1 VIRPLVRPDWAQ
13 WAPGAGLQPWTI
25 GVEEEVM
32 LLDGDHH
39 LAYVIDD
46 LLPRLSPGLAAS
58 AAAET
63 HAGTLELATG
73 VHTNPAD
80 AVAELALLRAQLRDE
95 LADVGLHPGAAGTHP
110 MSEWQQTRVSAG
122 ARYQLLESSMRD
134 LARREPTFALHVHI
148 GLPDPETAV
157 EVVNRMRAHLPVLL
171 ALSANSPFLRGHD
184 TGFASARTPLFQAF
198 PRVGIPR
205 SYRSYDD
212 WVGAIAP
219 LIDAGAVPESTFF
232 WWDVRLQP
240 RLGTVEVRIMD
251 AQTSLDD
258 LAALVALTQALVVA
272 EATDRL
278 APRKLVDSPEVLD
291 ENRFLAARDGMD
303 AELVDPRTSSRIPVR
318 EAVEEIVDATSLHA
332 RRLGSID
339 QLELVAALADDP
351 PAERQRRHAEDG
363 GLAGVV
369 AALADEFC
377 DPCTAGSDSSG
388 SMIAR

>member
-1 VIRPLVRPDWAQ
+1 VRPVLRPDWAQ
-13 WAPGAGLQPWTI
+13 WNAGAGRPWTI

-32 LLDGDHH
+32 LLDGEHR

-73 VHTNPAD
+73 VHSSVGD
-80 AVAELALLRAQLRDE
+80 AVGELSLLRAQLRDE
-95 LADVGLHPGAAGTHP
+95 LADAGLQPGAAGTHP
-110 MSEWQQTRVSAG
+110 LSEWQHTRVSAG

-134 LARREPTFALHVHI
+134 LTRREPTFALHVHV
-148 GLPDPETAV
+148 GVPDPEVAV
-157 EVVNRMRAHLPVLL
+157 QVVNRMRAHLPVLL
-171 ALSANSPFLRGHD
+171 ALSANSPFLRGHE

-205 SYRSYDD
+205 RYRSYDD

-251 AQTSLDD
+251 AQTSQEHV
-258 LAALVALTQALVVA
+258 AALVALTQALVVM

-278 APRKLVDSPEVLD
+278 APGKLVDSPEVLD
-291 ENRFLAARDGMD
+291 ENRFLAARDGMQ

-318 EAVEEIVDATSLHA
+318 ELVDEMVEAASTHA
-332 RRLGSID
+332 RRLGSAD
-339 QLELVAALADDP
+339 ELDLVTRLADDP
-351 PAERQRRHAEDG
+351 PAERQRRHAREA
-363 GLAGVV
+363 GLAGVA
-369 AALADEFC
+369 AALADGFC
-377 DPCTAGSDSSG
+377 DPCSANSDSG
-388 SMIAR
+388 PMLAH

>member
-1 VIRPLVRPDWAQ
+1 MRRFTRPDWAQ
-13 WAPGAGLQPWTI
+13 WNAGAGRPWTI

-32 LLDGDHH
+32 LLDGEHR

-73 VHTNPAD
+73 VHSSVGD
-80 AVAELALLRAQLRDE
+80 AIGELSVLRAQLRDE
-95 LADVGLHPGAAGTHP
+95 LADAGLQPGAAGTHP
-110 MSEWQQTRVSAG
+110 LSEWQDTRVSAG

-134 LARREPTFALHVHI
+134 LTRREPTFALHVHV
-148 GLPDPETAV
+148 GVPDPEVAV

-171 ALSANSPFLRGHD
+171 ALSANSPFLRGRE

-205 SYRSYDD
+205 RYRSYDD

-251 AQTSLDD
+251 AQTSQEHV
-258 LAALVALTQALVVA
+258 AALVALTQALVVM

-278 APRKLVDSPEVLD
+278 APGKLVDSPEVLD
-291 ENRFLAARDGMD
+291 ENRFLAARDGMQ

-318 EAVEEIVDATSLHA
+318 ELVDEMVEAASLHA
-332 RRLGSID
+332 RRLGSAD
-339 QLELVAALADDP
+339 ELDLVTRLADDP
-351 PAERQRRHAEDG
+351 PAERQRRRAEEA
-363 GLAGVV
+363 GLAGVA
-369 AALADEFC
+369 AALAEGFC
-377 DPCTAGSDSSG
+377 DSCSANSDSG
-388 SMIAR
+388 PMLAH

>member
-1 VIRPLVRPDWAQ
+1 VRRFSRPDWAQ
-13 WAPGAGLQPWTI
+13 WAAGAESRPWTI

-32 LLDGDHH
+32 LLDRRHA

-73 VHTNPAD
+73 VHSHVPD
-80 AVAELALLRAQLRDE
+80 AVGELAALRERLREE
-95 LADVGLHPGAAGTHP
+95 LGEAGLQAAAAGTHP

-122 ARYQLLESSMRD
+122 ARYQLLEASMRD
-134 LARREPTFALHVHI
+134 LTRREPTFALHVHVGI
-148 GLPDPETAV
+148 PDPDTAV
-157 EVVNRMRAHLPVLL
+157 EVVNRMRVHLPMLL
-171 ALSANSPFLRGHD
+171 ALSANSPFLRGRD

-205 SYRSYDD
+205 RFRDYDD
-212 WVGAIAP
+212 WVAAIAP

-251 AQTSLDD
+251 AQTSIDG
-258 LAALVALTQALVVA
+258 LAALVALTQALVVM

-278 APRKLVDSPEVLD
+278 APSRLVDSPEVLD

-303 AELVDPRTSSRIPVR
+303 AQLVDPRTSSRVPVR
-318 EAVEEIVDATSLHA
+318 ELVDESVEAARLYA
-332 RRLGSID
+332 RRLGCAEE
-339 QLELVAALADDP
+339 LELVGRLADEP
-351 PAERQRRHAEDG
+351 PAEHQRAVANEPDG
-363 GLAGVV
+363 LPGVV
-369 AALADEFC
+369 AAMADAFC
-377 DPCTAGSDSSG
+377 TSCAASPGAGSV
-388 SMIAR
+388 IAH